1 MAQSVRSARRT
12 TGGAKKGTRNLSS
25 GQVHIFASFN
35 NTIVTVTDSEGNTIA
50 WGSAGSAGFKG
61 SRKSTPFAA
70 RLAAEQAI
78 KAAQQLGV
86 QEVDLFVKGPGPGR
100 ENAIRAVQSMG
111 LKVRSMS
118 DITPIPHNG
127 CRPPKK
133 RRV

>member
-1 MAQSVRSARRT
+1 
-12 TGGAKKGTRNLSS
+12 
-25 GQVHIFASFN
+25 
-35 NTIVTVTDSEGNTIA
+35 
-50 WGSAGSAGFKG
+50 
-61 SRKSTPFAA
+61 
-70 RLAAEQAI
+70 
-78 KAAQQLGV
+78 
-86 QEVDLFVKGPGPGR
+86 VDLFVKGPGPGR

>member
-1 MAQSVRSARRT
+1 MAQNVRSTRRT
-12 TGGAKKGTRNLSS
+12 SATRKVKRTLSTA
-25 GQVHIFASFN
+25 QVHVFASFN
-35 NTIVTVTDSEGNTIA
+35 NTIVTITDTQGNAIC

-78 KAAQQLGV
+78 KVAQSMGV
-86 QEVDLFVKGPGPGR
+86 QEVDLIVKGPGPGR
-100 ENAIRAVQSMG
+100 ESAIRAVQSMG
-111 LKVRSMS
+111 IKVRSIS
-118 DITPIPHNG
+118 DVTPVPHNG

>member
-1 MAQSVRSARRT
+1 MAQSVRSTRRPS
-12 TGGAKKGTRNLSS
+12 GAKKGKRTLSS

-35 NTIVTVTDSEGNTIA
+35 NTIVTVTDTEGNTVS

-70 RLAAEQAI
+70 RLAAEQAL
-78 KAAQQLGV
+78 KVAQQLGL
-86 QEVDLFVKGPGPGR
+86 QDVDLFVKGPGPGR
-100 ENAIRAVQSMG
+100 ENAIRAVQAMG
-111 LKVRSMS
+111 LRVRSIS
-118 DITPIPHNG
+118 DITPVPHNG

>member
-1 MAQSVRSARRT
+1 MAQNVRSTRRT
-12 TGGAKKGTRNLSS
+12 STARKTKRTLSS
-25 GQVHIFASFN
+25 AQVHIFASFN
-35 NTIVTVTDSEGNTIA
+35 NTIVTVTDQQGNSIC

-78 KAAQQLGV
+78 KAAQGMGV
-86 QEVDLFVKGPGPGR
+86 QEVDMIIKGPGPGR
-100 ENAIRAVQSMG
+100 ESAIRAVQSLG
-111 LKVRSMS
+111 LKVRSIT
-118 DITPIPHNG
+118 DITPVPHNG

>member
-1 MAQSVRSARRT
+1 MAQNVRSTRRT
-12 TGGAKKGTRNLSS
+12 STTRKTKRTVSS
-25 GQVHIFASFN
+25 AQVHIFASFN
-35 NTIVTVTDSEGNTIA
+35 NTIVTVTDQQGNSIC

-78 KAAQQLGV
+78 KAAQGMGV
-86 QEVDLFVKGPGPGR
+86 QEVDMIIKGPGPGR
-100 ENAIRAVQSMG
+100 ESAIRAVQSLGM
-111 LKVRSMS
+111 KVRSIT
-118 DITPIPHNG
+118 DITPVPHNG

>member
-1 MAQSVRSARRT
+1 MAQTVRATRRG
-12 TGGAKKGTRNLSS
+12 TGVRKVKRTLSS

-35 NTIVTVTDSEGNTIA
+35 NTIVTVTDTQGNTLT
-50 WGSAGSAGFKG
+50 WGSSGSAGFKG

-78 KAAQQLGV
+78 KAAQAMGI
-86 QEVDLFVKGPGPGR
+86 QEVDLIVKGPGPGR
-100 ENAIRAVQSMG
+100 ESAIRAVQTMG
-111 LKVRSMS
+111 IRVRSIS
-118 DITPIPHNG
+118 DKTPIPHNG